1 MGGPFL
7 AEGLDAVVDE
17 VADVADGGVHGL
29 GDLLVVESGD
39 ELQFDRFTLALGELG
54 DEAMEFG
61 GGLAVFEVLG
71 G

>member
-1 MGGPFL
+1 M
-7 AEGLDAVVDE
+7 VDE
-17 VADVADGGVHGL
+17 VADVADGGVHSV
-29 GDLLVVESGD
+29 GDLFVVESGD
-39 ELQFDRFTLALGELG
+39 ELEFDGLALALGELG